1 MWEES
6 DASALS
12 GCGIVPMLLGAPGI
26 VGPHM
31 ALLRSVLLRSVE
43 PRWVRQQQVPI
54 LMAPL
59 AAITLIP
66 RATERR
72 E

>member
-1 MWEES
+1 
-6 DASALS
+6 
-12 GCGIVPMLLGAPGI
+12 
-26 VGPHM
+26 M

-43 PRWVRQQQVPI
+43 LRWVRQQQVPI

-66 RATERR
+66 RATEAPRMMQLYSTVV